1 MGKREHRM
9 TVYKAVEQAIE
20 NYKERLIRKAEKIGL
35 WENFGQEEVR
45 VLEDTYSDY
54 QYTNLGVWEMIRAFD
69 EWCMN
74 YTGE

>member
-1 MGKREHRM
+1 M